1 MQFKIEGTNKEIS
14 IDMNKLKD
22 AITYLD
28 APVEEKQASAEDSL
42 TKVTHIDYKDLSEEE
57 FLGKIV
63 SAVGEIEKNE
73 NKTFKKDSVIK
84 IFKYAGDFAQ
94 MR

>member
-1 MQFKIEGTNKEIS
+1 MHFKIEGTTKDIE
-14 IDMNKLKD
+14 IDMNKLKE

-42 TKVTHIDYKDLSEEE
+42 TKVEHIDYKDLTEEQ
-57 FLGKIV
+57 FLDKIV
-63 SAVGEIEKNE
+63 TAVGEIEKHE

-84 IFKYAGDFAQ
+84 IFKYAGDFA
-94 MR
+94 